1 MARKDNMPDWAK
13 QVREDAKT
21 KPKQD
26 KAYNDSMVNTPAA
39 PKKKYAKG
47 GSVRGDGCAAKGKTK
62 GKMY

>member
-13 QVREDAKT
+13 QQIADEKA

-26 KAYNDSMVNTPAA
+26 KAYNDAMVNTPAA

-47 GSVRGDGCAAKGKTK
+47 GSVRGDGCAMKGKTK